1 MNWTIEGSGVR
12 GQASVVRGL
21 LVVPLLTGVSWPS
34 PKEQRRPATS
44 TEQLTTDNH
53 LLTFAIA
60 NAWSSGYFSHD
71 TKEGIVR
78 VFDPQ
83 VTPGMDIWTWGFPPT
98 SARQREFGEV
108 PNLGYVEMWGGTA
121 RDYSDEARGTLAPKT
136 QRRWKEWMYAY
147 HRTGGLTFA
156 NREVAVNLRYDAQHH
171 RADVGIFTTSSKRG
185 AVLDLRLG
193 NKTLLRR
200 KINLSPDRPFQ
211 KRVSVPR
218 EHPAADWP
226 ELSIAHGD
234 NRRERPGR
242 APGKMDEC
250 ARAAGSCGPPGRSDF
265 PVTHPGAAL
274 ADSLASG

>member
-53 LLTFAIA
+53 LLTFA
-60 NAWSSGYFSHD
+60 
-71 TKEGIVR
+71 
-78 VFDPQ
+78 
-83 VTPGMDIWTWGFPPT
+83 
-98 SARQREFGEV
+98 
-108 PNLGYVEMWGGTA
+108 
-121 RDYSDEARGTLAPKT
+121 
-136 QRRWKEWMYAY
+136 
-147 HRTGGLTFA
+147 
-156 NREVAVNLRYDAQHH
+156 NREVAVNRRYDAQHH

-250 ARAAGSCGPPGRSDF
+250 ARAAGSCAPPGRSDF